1 MNLFDAVIQFLNH
14 EDPVFSGWW
23 NYEVDYGA
31 EEDEVVVH
39 LFKTTEPPHSIVF
52 H

>member
-1 MNLFDAVIQFLNH
+1 MNIFDAVIQFLNL
-14 EDPVFSGWW
+14 EDPVFNGWW

-31 EEDEVVVH
+31 EEEEVVVH
-39 LFKTTEPPHSIVF
+39 LFKTTEPPHSTVF